1 MKPPPFEYY
10 RATTVE
16 EAIALLSQYGPDAK
30 LLAGGQSLLPM
41 MKFRLARPSVLVDLR
56 WVREL
61 AYVRQTNEAMTFG
74 AMARLAS
81 LESDQVRAVC
91 PILAETARHIGHPA
105 IRHQGTVC
113 GSLAHAD
120 PAAELP
126 VLALALDADLVA
138 TGAHGTR
145 VIPAQDFFITM
156 LTTSLE
162 PLEMLTEARFPVLQ
176 SGSSW
181 GFSELSRRPGD
192 FALAIAAATLQLG
205 PDGTI
210 ASARI
215 ALGAVD
221 DRAIRCPEAEAALVG
236 QRGGHAAFAAAAT
249 LASAPLHP
257 PSDVHAPSGY
267 RRHLAGVLVERALTQ
282 AWQRLD
288 TTPSAPASSA

>member
-30 LLAGGQSLLPM
+30 ILAGGQSLLPM

-56 WVREL
+56 GVRDL
-61 AYVRQTNEAMTFG
+61 AYVQQANGSMAFG

-81 LESDQVRAVC
+81 LESEQTRTLC
-91 PILAETARHIGHPA
+91 PILAEAARHIAHPP

-138 TGAHGTR
+138 TGPNGTR
-145 VIPAQDFFITM
+145 VISAPKFFVTM
-156 LTTSLE
+156 LTTTLV
-162 PLEMLTEARFPVLQ
+162 PLEILTEARFPTLPPG
-176 SGSSW
+176 SGW

-192 FALAIAAATLQLG
+192 YALAIAAATLQV
-205 PDGTI
+205 GTNGRI
-210 ASARI
+210 TTARI
-215 ALGAVD
+215 ALGAVA
-221 DRAIRCPEAEAALVG
+221 DRAIRCPEAEAALLG
-236 QRGGHAAFAAAAT
+236 QRGGKGTFEAAAV
-249 LASAPLHP
+249 LASEPLEP
-257 PSDVHAPSGY
+257 PSDLHASSGY
-267 RRHLAGVLVERALTQ
+267 RRHLARVLVERALTQ
-282 AWQRLD
+282 AWLRLSL
-288 TTPSAPASSA
+288 TPTSPTPS

>member
-16 EAIALLSQYGPDAK
+16 EAVGLLSQYGPDAK
-30 LLAGGQSLLPM
+30 VLAGGQSLLPM

-56 WVREL
+56 WVHDL
-61 AYVRQTNEAMTFG
+61 AYVRQANDRVSFG

-81 LESDQVRAVC
+81 LESDQVRALC
-91 PILAETARHIGHPA
+91 PLLAEAAPHIGHPP

-126 VLALALDADLVA
+126 VLALALDAELVA
-138 TGAHGTR
+138 AGPNGTR
-145 VIPAQDFFITM
+145 VIPAQDFFVTM
-156 LTTSLE
+156 LTTNLGPYE
-162 PLEMLTEARFPVLQ
+162 ILTEARFPVLQ
-176 SGSSW
+176 PEHGW

-192 FALAIAAATLQLG
+192 FALAIAAAMLQVG
-205 PDGTI
+205 SDGRI
-210 ASARI
+210 ATACI
-215 ALGAVD
+215 ALGAMA
-221 DRAIRCPEAEAALVG
+221 DRAGRCLEAEAALLG
-236 QRGGHAAFAAAAT
+236 QRGGKAIFEAAAA
-249 LASAPLHP
+249 LASEPLEP
-257 PSDVHAPSGY
+257 PSDVHASSGY

-288 TTPSAPASSA
+288 LTPTSPASS